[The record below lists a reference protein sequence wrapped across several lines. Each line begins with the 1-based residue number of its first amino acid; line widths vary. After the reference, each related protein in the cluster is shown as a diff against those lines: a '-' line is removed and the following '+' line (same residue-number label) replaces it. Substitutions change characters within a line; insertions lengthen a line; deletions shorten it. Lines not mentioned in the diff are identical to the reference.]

1 MRLATAVVAL
11 GLLAAACGGSAAETA
26 EGIAIAPGTTLDIP
40 LPSQPPTAGEP
51 LEGLELTV
59 VATGLENVTAIA
71 APRGDERVF
80 VVEQEGRVRVIKDGE
95 LLDEP
100 FLDIAPFVTTE
111 GLEQG
116 LLGLAFHPRFAD
128 NGKFYVS
135 YTNRDGDSRVEQYV
149 ASDGADV
156 ADVVAAVE
164 ILAIDQPHEY
174 HNGGGLEFGP
184 DGYFYVSLGD
194 GGGVGDTYGNGQRA
208 DTLLGTVLR
217 IDVNAAEPYAI
228 PPDNPFVEEGGA
240 PEVWAYGLRNPWRVA
255 VDPVERTVY
264 IADVGQADT
273 EEVDI
278 VALEESGLNF
288 GWPVVEA
295 EDCFESDDKG
305 GNTGDITECD
315 DFGFTPP
322 MVTYSHRDGC
332 AVIGGPVYRGQ
343 AIPELYGHFVYA
355 DWCRGWVRS
364 LRYEEGV
371 VTDETD
377 WSDDIG
383 DVGRI
388 VAVGSDGFGE
398 LYVGTDAG
406 IVYRIDPVR

>member
-26 EGIAIAPGTTLDIP
+26 DGIAIAPGTTLDIP
-40 LPSQPPTAGEP
+40 LPPQPPAAGEP

-80 VVEQEGRVRVIKDGE
+80 VVEQEGRVRVIEDGE

-100 FLDIAPFVTTE
+100 FLDVAPFVTTE

-135 YTNRDGDSRVEQYV
+135 YTNRNGDSRVEQYV

-156 ADVVAAVE
+156 ADVAAGVE
-164 ILAIDQPHEY
+164 VLAIDQPHEY

-208 DTLLGTVLR
+208 DTLLGAVLR

-278 VALEESGLNF
+278 VGLEESGLNF

-305 GNTGDITECD
+305 GNTGAITDCD
-315 DFGFTPP
+315 DSGFTPP

>member
-1 MRLATAVVAL
+1 MRLTTAVVAL

-26 EGIAIAPGTTLDIP
+26 DGIAMAPGTTLDIP
-40 LPSQPPTAGEP
+40 LPLQPPAAGEP

-95 LLDEP
+95 LLDES
-100 FLDIAPFVTTE
+100 FLDVAPFVTTE

-135 YTNRDGDSRVEQYV
+135 YTNRNGDSRVEQYV

-156 ADVVAAVE
+156 ADVAAGVE
-164 ILAIDQPHEY
+164 VLAIDQPHEY

-208 DTLLGTVLR
+208 DTLLGAVLR

-278 VALEESGLNF
+278 VDLEESGLNF

-305 GNTGDITECD
+305 GNTGAITDCD
-315 DFGFTPP
+315 DSGFTPP

-343 AIPELYGHFVYA
+343 AIPELFGHFVYA

-388 VAVGSDGFGE
+388 LAVGSDGFGE

>member
-26 EGIAIAPGTTLDIP
+26 DGIVIAPGTTLDIP
-40 LPSQPPTAGEP
+40 LPPQPPAAGEP

-100 FLDIAPFVTTE
+100 FLDVAPFVTTE

-116 LLGLAFHPRFAD
+116 LLGLAFHPWFAD

-135 YTNRDGDSRVEQYV
+135 YTNRNGDSRVEQYV

-156 ADVVAAVE
+156 ADVAAGVE
-164 ILAIDQPHEY
+164 VLAIDQPHEY

-208 DTLLGTVLR
+208 DTLLGAVLR

-278 VALEESGLNF
+278 VGLEESGLNF

-305 GNTGDITECD
+305 GNTGAITDCD
-315 DFGFTPP
+315 DSGFTPP

-364 LRYEEGV
+364 LRYGEGV